1 MKPDKRGFTL
11 IELLVVIAIIAILAA
26 ILFPVFAKARERAR
40 QTSCLNNMKQL
51 GTGFRLYM
59 DDNENT
65 LPGAAPFNS
74 TYQKGHWVGM
84 TRWGGP
90 ATPAAPMLP
99 EQGGLWPYT
108 RSASLYVC
116 PSAEV
121 PELRLSY
128 SMNCRLTCAEESEM
142 LQTRFS
148 VSDIVLLLDEST
160 TTREGGRA
168 DRVDRPLNDGYFCGD
183 TISAIH
189 QEGANL
195 GYADGRAKWIP
206 KKKFIALESPEPGPI
221 RLWNPWP
228 GRERCGH

>member
-1 MKPDKRGFTL
+1 MKRRSGFTL

-40 QTSCLNNMKQL
+40 TTSCLSNMKQL
-51 GTGFRLYM
+51 GTAFRMYM
-59 DDNENT
+59 DDNEDT
-65 LPGAAPFNS
+65 LPGAAPFDS
-74 TYQKGHWVGM
+74 SYRKGHWVEM
-84 TRWGGP
+84 TQWGGP
-90 ATPAAPMLP
+90 ATVNAPMRP
-99 EQGGLWPYT
+99 EDGALWPYVRT
-108 RSASLYVC
+108 AAAYLC
-116 PSAEV
+116 PSAAE
-121 PELRLSY
+121 PGLRLSY

-148 VSDIVLLLDEST
+148 LSDIVLLLDEST
-160 TTREGGRA
+160 TTQDSSRP

-189 QEGANL
+189 MEGANL

-206 KKKFIALESPEPGPI
+206 KKNFIALEAPEPGPI
-221 RLWNPWP
+221 KLWNPWP